1 MDRPKA
7 KTKTGKSRFH
17 KLRESFPGLVIES
30 VLITFGVLLAFAADN
45 WKSQAKLEKD
55 TELVLH
61 NLQNELIGNRAMVLE
76 WLGYYDSLAVG
87 IGQVMD
93 LSVEVPRH
101 PDAEWLETVY
111 PSPSLSYL
119 PQQTA
124 WQTAQSTHVLRNF
137 QYNTTYNLT
146 HCYRYQLDIET
157 TRQLIFEIMYQSEGG
172 NEPGQKLRALQALYQ
187 EVIKKQQ
194 YLLGAYR
201 DALIAL
207 DQELIKRT
215 S

>member
-1 MDRPKA
+1 MDRPVA
-7 KTKTGKSRFH
+7 KEKSARSGFR
-17 KLRESFPGLVIES
+17 KLRESLPGLIIES

-76 WLGYYDSLAVG
+76 WMGYYDSLSYRIERVLELPSEIPEA
-87 IGQVMD
+87 
-93 LSVEVPRH
+93 
-101 PDAEWLETVY
+101 PDAEWLEELY

-124 WQTAQSTHVLRNF
+124 WQTAQSTQVMRNF
-137 QYNTTYNLT
+137 KYNTTYNLT
-146 HCYRYQLDIET
+146 HCYRYQTDIEE
-157 TRQLIFEIMYQSEGG
+157 TRGLVFETLYRSQ
-172 NEPGQKLRALQALYQ
+172 EPNAALSRLKALKALHR
-187 EVIKKQQ
+187 ELIKKQQ

-207 DQELIKRT
+207 DKELT
-215 S
+215 SRID